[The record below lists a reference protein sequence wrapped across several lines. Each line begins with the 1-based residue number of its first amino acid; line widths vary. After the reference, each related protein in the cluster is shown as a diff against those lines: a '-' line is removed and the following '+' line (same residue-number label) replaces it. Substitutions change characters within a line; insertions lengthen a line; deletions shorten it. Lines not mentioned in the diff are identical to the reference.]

1 MRPRRGESAPAIEG
15 MSAHAADAPD
25 APTEAPNGNMDRLL
39 LVIYDFLTSK
49 SLIDAEVA
57 LRREVQQLFERGDVS
72 TFNHY
77 TSDLERELNLI
88 VGGHP
93 TAVAALQ
100 DVTPVPVSALE
111 ADEGTVE
118 SIHDLSL
125 LDQPISHDKLR
136 PLALIE
142 CLRLPEDEAR
152 ECRQRRGTRS
162 VVDAVVFH
170 EPEQMSPK
178 QKREL
183 VTIQLPICFNNN
195 INGLEE
201 APEFAI
207 LSGSF
212 VAGRYRTIKAAARG
226 SFSKFYQCVDHGVAV
241 ATGRRPRVGVKIL
254 KNTKDGFDT
263 GLLEVRMLARIR
275 ERDPSN
281 QHHLLRIISF
291 CYWREH
297 LVIVTELL
305 HISLFAAYRKFAT
318 SHERLR
324 FFNARTMATLSS
336 HVLDALAFLHE
347 LGITHA
353 DVKPENICLVLT
365 EPCAFKLIDLG
376 SAVLRHDLLNSY
388 IQSRWYRA
396 PEIMLGVPWG
406 DKVDIWSLGCTLV
419 EPLLGRPI
427 FRHGSTEGVLAA
439 QMAVLGPLPEYMRLH
454 SPGLA
459 NMFITA
465 GGHAYEVDPP
475 QMTTGVYICEPLPL
489 RSLEHLL
496 IEEMTPELFAASE
509 LNGFVNL
516 VSQMLVLDPAHRT
529 NAAQSLQ
536 HPWLAQ
542 TALQSSPLAVLS
554 PSSLD
559 ERC

>member
-1 MRPRRGESAPAIEG
+1 
-15 MSAHAADAPD
+15 
-25 APTEAPNGNMDRLL
+25 
-39 LVIYDFLTSK
+39 
-49 SLIDAEVA
+49 
-57 LRREVQQLFERGDVS
+57 
-72 TFNHY
+72 
-77 TSDLERELNLI
+77 
-88 VGGHP
+88 
-93 TAVAALQ
+93 
-100 DVTPVPVSALE
+100 VSALE
-111 ADEGTVE
+111 ADEGLVE
-118 SIHDLSL
+118 SPHALSL
-125 LDQPISHDKLR
+125 LDQPISHDNLR

-142 CLRLPEDEAR
+142 RLRLPKDEAR
-152 ECRQRRGTRS
+152 EYRQRRGTRS

-170 EPEQMSPK
+170 EPEQVSPE
-178 QKREL
+178 QQREL
-183 VTIQLPICFNNN
+183 VTIQLPICFNHN
-195 INGLEE
+195 INGFEE
-201 APEFAI
+201 AREFAI
-207 LSGSF
+207 PFGSF
-212 VAGRYRTIKAAARG
+212 VAGRYRVIKAAARG
-226 SFSKFYQCVDHGVAV
+226 CFSSFYQCVDHGVAV

-353 DVKPENICLVLT
+353 DVKPENICLSLT

-376 SAVLRHDLLNSY
+376 SAVSTRHDLLNSY

-475 QMTTGVYICEPLPL
+475 QMTIGVYMLQPLPL

-529 NAAQSLQ
+529 TTALSLQ
-536 HPWLAQ
+536 HPWLAE
-542 TALQSSPLAVLS
+542 TALRSSPLATPS
-554 PSSLD
+554 PSSA
-559 ERC
+559 EPR